1 MKNIS
6 QGLKNHKKGTL
17 IKEVKVIEVELR
29 EVKEAEVKGAEV
41 KAIEAEKDPHKKVV
55 KVVKATFQG
64 TLFTNSKK

>member
-29 EVKEAEVKGAEV
+29 EAKEVEV